1 MAYANAHYDAQFATA
16 LQNEVAAVL
25 NVLANAPKTLR
36 YKMRAAVGEKVQWYE
51 LPEEVDR
58 E

>member
-1 MAYANAHYDAQFATA
+1 
-16 LQNEVAAVL
+16 VL
-25 NVLANAPKTLR
+25 NVLANAPKTLG
-36 YKMRAAVGEKVQWYE
+36 YKMRAAVGKKVQWYE